1 MPRRAAGLL
10 VYRIEGGLEV
20 LIAHPGGPFWA
31 KRNEGAWSIPKG
43 ELEPGEDEL
52 SAACREFTEELSLP
66 APPGPYVSLGEITQR
81 SGKVVVAWAV
91 EGQVEPGDIVSNTVE
106 VQWRGRRMTIPEID
120 RVAWVSPAEARRL
133 LNPAQAEFVD
143 RLERSADRPRAE

>member
-10 VYRIEGGLEV
+10 VYRIGRGLEV

-31 KRNEGAWSIPKG
+31 TRNEGAWSIPKG

-52 SAACREFTEELSLP
+52 AAACREFTEELSLP
-66 APPGPYVSLGEITQR
+66 APPGPFVSLGEVTQR

-91 EGQVEPGDIVSNTVE
+91 EGHVEPDDIVSNTVE
-106 VQWRGRRMTIPEID
+106 VEWRGRRLTIPEID
-120 RVAWVSPAEARRL
+120 RVAWVSPGEARRL